1 MLDLLFLLALV
12 VVGVPVFGLV
22 IYAIIYGSALLE
34 WLLIWLVYGKEP
46 MPKPPR
52 PWLWFDEPGTTD

>member
-22 IYAIIYGSALLE
+22 IYGIIYGGALLE
-34 WLLIWLVYGKEP
+34 WLLIWLVYEEKGPVPEP
-46 MPKPPR
+46 N
-52 PWLWFDEPGTTD
+52 PWHWFNEPDTTD